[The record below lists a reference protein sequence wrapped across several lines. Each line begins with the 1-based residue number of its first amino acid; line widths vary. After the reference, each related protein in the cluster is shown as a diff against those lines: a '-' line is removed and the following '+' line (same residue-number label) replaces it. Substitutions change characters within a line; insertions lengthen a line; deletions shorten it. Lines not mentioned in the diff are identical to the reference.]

1 MDCRKSFSR
10 QKHSP
15 AVFKEF
21 GDFQKLI
28 VGKTNR
34 ENLWE
39 EKQVSRKT
47 LSTKFKVFFD
57 KFVSVVVLWWLL
69 PPILTKSKESWI
81 LAIDGKWLRR
91 SGVVMIYRDITNGEN
106 LFWSFHSGETY
117 TAIQENLRSLTK
129 LLGDHQPS
137 GVISDWKGSI
147 VSGVDSNFD
156 HLPHQRCLAHVVREV
171 RKLLPKN
178 SSIIAVLVLRKIG
191 EQLPDIK
198 TKQQEA
204 DWKAQLIRWQEKHSK
219 LLTTKSL
226 SPTETNK
233 RGQPRWWYTHSN
245 LRRAWYLLTNN
256 WHPFFVHIYH
266 PTIPNTNN
274 SIEGVNSQLKNKLL
288 NHRGMKTL
296 QQVSFLF
303 WYLIFTRTK
312 TKADLKK
319 VWDYWKIQKTS
330 ELDTQKVT

>member
-1 MDCRKSFSR
+1 
-10 QKHSP
+10 
-15 AVFKEF
+15 
-21 GDFQKLI
+21 
-28 VGKTNR
+28 
-34 ENLWE
+34 
-39 EKQVSRKT
+39 
-47 LSTKFKVFFD
+47 
-57 KFVSVVVLWWLL
+57 
-69 PPILTKSKESWI
+69 
-81 LAIDGKWLRR
+81 
-91 SGVVMIYRDITNGEN
+91 MIYRDITHGEN
-106 LFWSFHSGETY
+106 LFWSFHSGETH
-117 TAIQENLRSLTK
+117 TAIQDDLQALTE

-147 VSGVDSNFD
+147 VSGVGNNFD
-156 HLPHQRCLAHVVREV
+156 HPPHQRCLAHVVREA

-178 SSIIAVLVLRKIG
+178 SSIIAVLALRKIG

-204 DWKAQLIRWQEKHSK
+204 DWKALLIRWQEKYRN

-226 SPTETNK
+226 SPSETNR
-233 RGQPRWWYTHSN
+233 RGQPRWWYTHGN

-266 PTIPNTNN
+266 QKIPNTNN

-288 NHRGMKTL
+288 NHRGMKTP

-312 TKADLKK
+312 TKQDLKK
-319 VWDYWKIQKTS
+319 LWDWWK
-330 ELDTQKVT
+330 TQKSSFTATKKVT